1 MNDRATRRVSG
12 LSVSL
17 VVHALAIAA
26 IVLVFRTAAERATQ
40 TQAVLRQ
47 MPRLVWVADP
57 RPAARGGGQPKKA
70 PTRVVERPITATPPP
85 VVTVEP
91 STIAPEPEPRVVA
104 EAAQPSPAVPEN
116 GAAQDGGL
124 GNGDAPG
131 PGAGSDK
138 GRGNGPD
145 RAFPIG
151 NGVTSPIPI
160 KRAQPAYTADAMR
173 RRLQGVVVLNCVV
186 RIDGTCS
193 DIRVVR
199 SLDMVYGLDQQA
211 VASAREWRFRPGTR
225 LGEPVPVQ
233 VTLEI
238 AFSIR

>member
-1 MNDRATRRVSG
+1 VSASRASS

-26 IVLVFRTAAERATQ
+26 IVVVFRNAVDRAARTES
-40 TQAVLRQ
+40 VLRQ
-47 MPRLVWVADP
+47 TPRLIWVADP
-57 RPAARGGGQPKKA
+57 RPASRGGGQPRKA
-70 PTRVVERPITATPPP
+70 PTQVVKRPVTATPPP
-85 VVTVEP
+85 VVTIEP
-91 STIAPEPEPRVVA
+91 PTIPPEPEPRVVA
-104 EAAQPSPAVPEN
+104 EAAQPTPAVPEN
-116 GAAQDGGL
+116 DAARDGGL
-124 GNGDAPG
+124 GNGNAPG
-131 PGAGSDK
+131 PGAGADH

-145 RAFPIG
+145 GVFPVG
-151 NGVTSPIPI
+151 DGVTSPIPI
-160 KRAQPAYTADAMR
+160 TRAQPAYTADAMR

-186 RIDGTCS
+186 RTDGTCS

>member
-1 MNDRATRRVSG
+1 VANRANRASS

-17 VVHALAIAA
+17 AVHALAIAA
-26 IVLVFRTAAERATQ
+26 IMFVFRAKADHVQHAEPSRVRAIQ
-40 TQAVLRQ
+40 LAWI
-47 MPRLVWVADP
+47 PDP
-57 RPAARGGGQPKKA
+57 RPASRGGGQPKQA
-70 PTRVVERPITATPPP
+70 PTRVVERPVTATPPP
-85 VVTVEP
+85 VVTIEP
-91 STIAPEPEPRVVA
+91 PTIAPEPDPRVVA
-104 EAAQPSPAVPEN
+104 EAAPPTPAVPEN
-116 GAAQDGGL
+116 GPDQPGGL
-124 GNGDAPG
+124 GNGNGPG
-131 PGAGSDK
+131 PGSGPDK
-138 GRGNGPD
+138 GPGSGD
-145 RAFPIG
+145 DGVFAVG

-186 RIDGTCS
+186 RADGTCS
-193 DIRVVR
+193 DIRIVQ

>member
-1 MNDRATRRVSG
+1 MIA
-12 LSVSL
+12 SL
-17 VVHALAIAA
+17 VAHALAIAA
-26 IVLVFRTAAERATQ
+26 LVFAFRTTADR
-40 TQAVLRQ
+40 VLQRQ
-47 MPRLVWVADP
+47 VRELNPIHLIWTPDP

-70 PTRVVERPITATPPP
+70 PTPVVERPVTATPPP
-85 VVTVEP
+85 VVTREP
-91 STIAPEPEPRVVA
+91 PTIAPEPEPRVVA
-104 EAAQPSPAVPEN
+104 EAVQPTPAVPEN
-116 GAAQDGGL
+116 GPDQQGAL
-124 GNGDAPG
+124 GNGTGPQTGSGPDTG
-131 PGAGSDK
+131 PGG
-138 GRGNGPD
+138 GNDGVF
-145 RAFPIG
+145 AVG

-186 RIDGTCS
+186 RTDGTCS
-193 DIRVVR
+193 DIRVVQ

-225 LGEPVPVQ
+225 LGEPVAVQ